1 MNSVTFFK
9 VPRRKRFLKRK
20 NVRSLMIVKTL
31 GCNNS
36 ALVSLHMWKFKNSK
50 HTQRPQGTCA
60 HTTYTHLHKHTH
72 THTSTRTH
80 THSTGNLY
88 CWTCSL
94 VSPISSWQLIS
105 EKIQEGFYTH
115 LRFVCFCILRF
126 LAHMHANTHSSI
138 YIHTHNHTR
147 IIPRYVFICFL
158 GKDSLHSVKPAGLKP
173 M

>member
-1 MNSVTFFK
+1 MNHGPGRTLALNTLWNYFLCLYAPKTSSVGSKSLLLTFRETFHPECIIISSDKPSFAKMNSVTFFK

-72 THTSTRTH
+72 IRIQAYKNTYTQA
-80 THSTGNLY
+80 
-88 CWTCSL
+88 TCTVERVLWFHPS
-94 VSPISSWQLIS
+94 VPGSWFLRKSRRDFTLI
-105 EKIQEGFYTH
+105 
-115 LRFVCFCILRF
+115 
-126 LAHMHANTHSSI
+126 
-138 YIHTHNHTR
+138 
-147 IIPRYVFICFL
+147 
-158 GKDSLHSVKPAGLKP
+158 
-173 M
+173 